1 MILADKIIEL
11 RRKSGMSQEE
21 LAEKLNVSRQSVS
34 KWESAASIP
43 DLTRILEM
51 SRLFGVT
58 TDYLLKDEAESP
70 EYTPDEPERG
80 VRLTLADAQDYLAG
94 TRAFSRTTAV
104 AVYLFILAPA
114 VLIALAVFS
123 TRGLIPLTE
132 DAAAAA
138 GVIAL
143 FLMVAVG
150 LAILLPRAIRYQR
163 YSSLKDTPFELA
175 YGVEGV
181 IREQAAAFEP
191 VFTQTVTVSVI
202 LFVLSVVPLFLPIL
216 MGRQDAVDFMIP
228 LLFVIAGAGVYLLI
242 PKGLEKSAF
251 DTLLRENSA
260 SPREREREKTED
272 AVGAVYWPVVI
283 AVYLGWS
290 FWTGKW
296 GVTWVVWPVAALL
309 FAAVVSAV
317 HAARRK

>member
-80 VRLTLADAQDYLAG
+80 VRLTLADAQSYLAE
-94 TRAFSRTTAV
+94 TRAFSHTTAV

-114 VLIALAVFS
+114 VLIALAVFG

-138 GVIAL
+138 GIIAL

>member
-202 LFVLSVVPLFLPIL
+202 LF
-216 MGRQDAVDFMIP
+216 
-228 LLFVIAGAGVYLLI
+228 IAGAGVYLLI
-242 PKGLEKSAF
+242 PKGLGTSAF

-272 AVGAVYWPVVI
+272 AVGAVYWPVVV
-283 AVYLGWS
+283 AFYLGWS

>member
-1 MILADKIIEL
+1 MTTGQKIAAKRREL
-11 RRKSGMSQEE
+11 ELSQEALGAE
-21 LAEKLNVSRQSVS
+21 LGVSRQTIY
-34 KWESAASIP
+34 KWESDTSLPEIDKLVA
-43 DLTRILEM
+43 M

-80 VRLTLADAQDYLAG
+80 VRLTLADAQDYLAE

-123 TRGLIPLTE
+123 TRGLIPLAE

-272 AVGAVYWPVVI
+272 AVGAVYWPVVV

>member
-1 MILADKIIEL
+1 M
-11 RRKSGMSQEE
+11 
-21 LAEKLNVSRQSVS
+21 
-34 KWESAASIP
+34 
-43 DLTRILEM
+43 
-51 SRLFGVT
+51 
-58 TDYLLKDEAESP
+58 
-70 EYTPDEPERG
+70 
-80 VRLTLADAQDYLAG
+80 
-94 TRAFSRTTAV
+94 
-104 AVYLFILAPA
+104 
-114 VLIALAVFS
+114 
-123 TRGLIPLTE
+123 
-132 DAAAAA
+132 
-138 GVIAL
+138 
-143 FLMVAVG
+143 
-150 LAILLPRAIRYQR
+150 
-163 YSSLKDTPFELA
+163 
-175 YGVEGV
+175 

-191 VFTQTVTVSVI
+191 RFTQTVTVSVI

-272 AVGAVYWPVVI
+272 AVGAVYWPVVV

>member
-1 MILADKIIEL
+1 MVCSSMNCRAQPLA
-11 RRKSGMSQEE
+11 
-21 LAEKLNVSRQSVS
+21 
-34 KWESAASIP
+34 
-43 DLTRILEM
+43 
-51 SRLFGVT
+51 
-58 TDYLLKDEAESP
+58 
-70 EYTPDEPERG
+70 
-80 VRLTLADAQDYLAG
+80 
-94 TRAFSRTTAV
+94 
-104 AVYLFILAPA
+104 
-114 VLIALAVFS
+114 
-123 TRGLIPLTE
+123 E